1 MSANVVD
8 RNRNRTNGVKPAWLL
23 LLLALAVGMAAESGC
38 GSSGA
43 SGKHRHK
50 ATATPTPMPKPF
62 AAAVA
67 VPMALTTDTNLPR
80 WFILVNGKSV
90 PSPMAFFTPTVLTV
104 NGTGPAGS
112 PNPNSGTGVGLAPMT
127 LVASPVAQSSPSAV
141 PTSVPFSFSGAQVW
155 QAAPGTQPDSFFL
168 RSAESFT
175 VDTANNPVGSLML
188 GYGATEA
195 VLELGYLPSWYA
207 AIFLDQSN
215 SPTGD
220 NSCFEQ
226 WSYDTT
232 TAQITNCNGGQLS
245 DGAPTVNVGSGT
257 SAPGN
262 QWYALPNYH
271 LVDVIARANASPL
284 FPAWTANQQNAYNWI
299 SSQPTINATGPCVPV
314 TVGIGANQMSGQCF
328 TGVRNEYQNINFNTA
343 QTSANILNLTYPS
356 ATFSPFFAPADLTA
370 VQTQLN
376 LELTYVGDVQLLIGN
391 ARTVMGTVF
400 WENTNVLTKVVAD
413 LGVSA
418 SAKPYAVAAEI
429 VEGSLY
435 TLLSAMGP
443 LIAPVANVMQAAF
456 DTTAVSQPTFEQS
469 VGGTVGE
476 LAGNLNTQF
485 NFLNDALTLD
495 YNTIVYDWSRLSE
508 VGPET
513 QQAGYW
519 GLFWPDELT
528 GIVIPYLVNGY
539 QITVMKALLPLT
551 YNLHEVVG
559 QTSASIIPFSPPDY
573 AQYGWDFGSGI
584 TTMAV
589 GGMGTTDWAGYFN
602 QGYWETGS
610 VAFKYPSSTVMNDD
624 LLDLGANPFEI
635 FTGING
641 WGGGAGTVYYPNLS
655 CEGVAVSLFNA
666 TPSDLWVNYTT
677 VQGEESAISASSHKD
692 YGAVFD
698 SEYWELNGLK
708 GTAWAE
714 LRPFGYTTMFYAQDN
729 VTPTNQ
735 TGSITV
741 FDPNFSTTNSVAF
754 FEEGQDGCTA
764 DSHTN
769 IHKGSTT
776 NGNYSW
782 SGGLHTRGQSSGEPG
797 GVWGTLIN
805 TTLSPEIVQP

>member
-1 MSANVVD
+1 M
-8 RNRNRTNGVKPAWLL
+8 
-23 LLLALAVGMAAESGC
+23 
-38 GSSGA
+38 
-43 SGKHRHK
+43 
-50 ATATPTPMPKPF
+50 
-62 AAAVA
+62 
-67 VPMALTTDTNLPR
+67 
-80 WFILVNGKSV
+80 
-90 PSPMAFFTPTVLTV
+90 LTV

-127 LVASPVAQSSPSAV
+127 LVASPVPQSSPSAV
-141 PTSVPFSFSGAQVW
+141 ATAVPFAFTGAQVW
-155 QAAPGTQPDSFFL
+155 QAAPGTQPGNFFL
-168 RSAESFT
+168 RSGESFT
-175 VDTANNPVGSLML
+175 VDRTNNAVGSLLL

-195 VLELGYLPSWYA
+195 VLELGYLPNWYT

-226 WSYDTT
+226 WSYDTS

-245 DGAPTVNVGSGT
+245 EGSPTVNVGGGT

-271 LVDVIARANASPL
+271 LVDIVTRANASPL

-299 SSQPTINATGPCVPV
+299 SAQPTINATGPCVPV
-314 TVGIGANQMSGQCF
+314 AVGVGANQMTGQCF
-328 TGVRNEYQNINFNTA
+328 TGVRNEYQNSNFQTA
-343 QTSANILNLTYPS
+343 QTNSNIQSLAYPS
-356 ATFSPFFAPADLTA
+356 ATPSPFFGPADLQA
-370 VQTQLN
+370 VQNQLN
-376 LELTYVGDVQLLIGN
+376 LELTYVGDVQGLIGN
-391 ARTVMGTVF
+391 ARTVLATVF
-400 WENTNVLTKVVAD
+400 WENSNVLTKVVAD
-413 LGVSA
+413 LGVS
-418 SAKPYAVAAEI
+418 STAKPFAVAAQI

-435 TLLSAMGP
+435 TLLCALGP
-443 LIAPVANVMQAAF
+443 VTGVVANVIQTAF
-456 DTTAVSQPTFEQS
+456 DTTAISQPSFEQE

-485 NFLNDALTLD
+485 NFMSNALTLD
-495 YNTIVYDWSRLSE
+495 YNSIVYDWSRLSE
-508 VGPET
+508 VGPAT

-519 GLFWPDELT
+519 GLFWPDTLT
-528 GIVIPYLVNGY
+528 GIIVPYMVNGY
-539 QITVMKALLPLT
+539 EITVMKALLPLT

-559 QTSASIIPFSPPDY
+559 QTSASIIPFSPPSY
-573 AQYGWDFGSGI
+573 AQYGWDFGSAA
-584 TTMAV
+584 TTMPV
-589 GGMGTTDWAGYFN
+589 GSMGTTDWAGYYN

-610 VAFKYPSSTVMNDD
+610 TIFHYPSATVMQND
-624 LLDLGANPFEI
+624 LLDLGANPFEV
-635 FTGING
+635 FSGING
-641 WGGGAGTVYYPNLS
+641 WGGGVGTVYYPNLS
-655 CEGVAVSLFNA
+655 CEGVAVTLFNA

-677 VQGEESAISASSHKD
+677 VQGEESGISASSHKD
-692 YGAVFD
+692 FGAIFD
-698 SEYWELNGLK
+698 SEYWAIDGLK

-741 FDPNFSTTNSVAF
+741 FDPNFSTSSSVAF

-769 IHKGSTT
+769 IHKGATT
-776 NGNYSW
+776 AGNYSW

-805 TTLSPEIVQP
+805 S